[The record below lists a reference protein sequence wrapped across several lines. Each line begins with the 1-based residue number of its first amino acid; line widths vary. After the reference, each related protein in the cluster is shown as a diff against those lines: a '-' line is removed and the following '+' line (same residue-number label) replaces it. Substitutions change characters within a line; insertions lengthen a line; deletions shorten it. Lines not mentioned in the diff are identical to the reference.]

1 MLGHDGTG
9 LGSGWYVDSVTVDI
23 ESHGKHLVFPCHK
36 WLATDEDDG
45 KIERELF
52 PIEERAFEKSM
63 LFPILSLVLFVMMYL
78 QSISDSSLC
87 DHFRLFHHNVLECIL
102 QHILP

>member
-9 LGSGWYVDSVTVDI
+9 FGSGWYVDSVTVDI

-63 LFPILSLVLFVMMYL
+63 QIPIQSLLLFIMMYM
-78 QSISDSSLC
+78 QSSSDFSLL
-87 DHFRLFHHNVLECIL
+87 DNVRLFHYNVFVCVL
-102 QHILP
+102 